1 MHHDRLGGEEG
12 VMGRGGYEKEKERE
26 KGRRGEQATTHI
38 SPVQHRTDRCYRLI
52 TRSIAIRGAARKL
65 PKAEHP
71 RRLEEESLTLSAL
84 RGSCQALILFGGIL
98 NGCCLSRIRVSDIL
112 RSIQG

>member
-71 RRLEEESLTLSAL
+71 RRLAEESLVNVISTAGKLPSTDIREDSEWL
-84 RGSCQALILFGGIL
+84 RIIC
-98 NGCCLSRIRVSDIL
+98 IRVLIYSGIW
-112 RSIQG
+112 